1 MRTRTV
7 ASRVRIVVSAVRAR
21 ESGSCCRAVRSD
33 APDPGESRGDRAAP
47 WPFPLSVLFAQAAQ
61 RGAFDDGLEFER
73 RSRSTRVAPG
83 SRQRSV
89 ATATRAALRFAR
101 ASRFDATALALW
113 SRAERIHIGMARPSA
128 MRSEGCDHGFMAAC
142 THLDSIERLE
152 LPEPVVGCAECLPA
166 GTRWV
171 HLRMCQ
177 TCGHIGCCDDS
188 PGRHASPIT
197 WRAGIRSCARP
208 SRARTGAG
216 ASWTS

>member
-1 MRTRTV
+1 
-7 ASRVRIVVSAVRAR
+7 
-21 ESGSCCRAVRSD
+21 
-33 APDPGESRGDRAAP
+33 
-47 WPFPLSVLFAQAAQ
+47 
-61 RGAFDDGLEFER
+61 
-73 RSRSTRVAPG
+73 
-83 SRQRSV
+83 
-89 ATATRAALRFAR
+89 LRFAR

-113 SRAERIHIGMARPSA
+113 SRAERIHIWMARPSA

-188 PGRHASPIT
+188 PGRHAAAHHLASGHPIV
-197 WRAGIRSCARP
+197 RSAEP
-208 SRARTGAG
+208 GEDW
-216 ASWTS
+216 SWCFVDELMFRLRRS